1 MLLYNC
7 GGNVGKIR
15 IDVLIS
21 KEVAE
26 RLYNYIK
33 KANLRT
39 HGNLSKTVEEAIRE
53 FLERHGG

>member
-1 MLLYNC
+1 M
-7 GGNVGKIR
+7 GKISKIR

-39 HGNLSKTVEEAIRE
+39 YGNLSKTVEEAIKE
-53 FLERHGG
+53 YLERHGG

>member
-1 MLLYNC
+1 M
-7 GGNVGKIR
+7 GKIR